1 MNIQSPQQVTS
12 DILSDWLIK
21 RVSYYLNKDISEIA
35 TNQALAEYGLD
46 SVYAISLCGDLE
58 EFIGI
63 PVEPTLAWDY
73 PSIDEIV
80 EFLLEELA

>member
-1 MNIQSPQQVTS
+1 MNIQSPQQVNS